1 VTVADRPRLH
11 VDVHDGVGE
20 HLLLVHGFLSSR
32 AHWMPN
38 LARLAEVC
46 RPVTIELWG
55 HGRSPSPTE
64 PGWYDPSGY
73 PAAFEEV
80 REAVGCERWFVCGQS
95 LGAAFTLRYVLDHP
109 ERVLGH
115 IFTNSAA
122 AVAVEAKLDPAR
134 MEAMAESFEEG
145 GTEAIRAQRMFPGNV
160 PDLPEDVR
168 AALVE
173 DAALHDPVG
182 LARTLRHGS
191 DTSSRSRVGENRVP
205 TLLVVGEREK
215 GFAAPR
221 RFLEETMPHL
231 TVVPADA
238 GHGVNLEAPET
249 FDEAVVAFVS
259 EHTYGAQILSSNKI

>member
-1 VTVADRPRLH
+1 MTDEPVLH
-11 VDVHDGVGE
+11 VDVHDGTGE

-32 AHWMPN
+32 AHWLPN
-38 LARLAEVC
+38 LPRLAEVC
-46 RPVTIELWG
+46 RPVTVELWG

-64 PGWYDPSGY
+64 PEWYDPAGY
-73 PAAFEEV
+73 PAAFERV
-80 REAVGCERWFVCGQS
+80 REVVGCERWFVCGQS
-95 LGAAFTLRYVLDHP
+95 LGAAFTMRYVLDRP

-122 AVAVEAKLDPAR
+122 AVAVEAKLDPSR
-134 MEAMAESFEEG
+134 MEAMAESFEAG
-145 GTEAIRAQRMFPGNV
+145 GTEAIRSQRMFPGNL
-160 PDLPEDVR
+160 PDLPDDVR
-168 AALVE
+168 TALHD

-191 DTSSRSRVGENRVP
+191 DTSSRSRVAENVVP

-215 GFAAPR
+215 GFASPR
-221 RFLEETMPHL
+221 QFLEATMPHL

-249 FDEAVVAFVS
+249 FDDAVVRFITGLT
-259 EHTYGAQILSSNKI
+259 HG